1 MWSGHPPKVRKETA
15 GQLKAATAFS
25 QSGASS
31 ATHIFS
37 MTHLYLKY
45 CFFCVWIYLY
55 VDLCTTAPELQN
67 RRRGGPYPAVY
78 VQSRH
83 GQPLQI
89 WEMKSSEVHLTVLP
103 VIINGNRGNKI

>member
-1 MWSGHPPKVRKETA
+1 MYGFTYMLTYV
-15 GQLKAATAFS
+15 QLL
-25 QSGASS
+25 QSCKIDG
-31 ATHIFS
+31 
-37 MTHLYLKY
+37 
-45 CFFCVWIYLY
+45 
-55 VDLCTTAPELQN
+55 
-67 RRRGGPYPAVY
+67 GGPYPAVY